1 MFFLKSFR
9 VRVST
14 DSPLAF
20 LHSGE
25 PAERPSGG
33 LNGGTSPGRA
43 RRRHGPAC
51 GSAVR
56 TAGPQRVR
64 GNRAHGA
71 RPTRGSR
78 GGSAARAR
86 SGGRPRTARGE
97 PPEPR
102 ALRGPVG
109 PASQNAHVSDAR
121 DFLQHPNCFKNWCF
135 SLSKPLSRLP
145 SGSRPHS
152 KGPARTAAPHASPWG
167 SLGTL
172 GTDGRGRDA
181 PAVAADRSADRAAPE
196 QPARRQETLPPTVPN
211 PRDLRVAL
219 CGSRVGL
226 RPASPPG
233 VRSRDAGPRLS
244 ERE

>member
-1 MFFLKSFR
+1 MQ
-9 VRVST
+9 V
-14 DSPLAF
+14 
-20 LHSGE
+20 SGE
-25 PAERPSGG
+25 VKNKTVLAILTIFTG
-33 LNGGTSPGRA
+33 LEFLLSVLSEVVSSARVHRQPFSFSPQRGTGRA
-43 RRRHGPAC
+43 AQRRTERGNEPRSGCPAC

-56 TAGPQRVR
+56 TAGPQRAR

-121 DFLQHPNCFKNWCF
+121 DFLQHPNYFFSRFKNWCF

-167 SLGTL
+167 SLGT
-172 GTDGRGRDA
+172 GDRRAWQGRAGCRGR
-181 PAVAADRSADRAAPE
+181 PQRGQGSARAAC
-196 QPARRQETLPPTVPN
+196 PPSGDTSANCSKP
-211 PRDLRVAL
+211 
-219 CGSRVGL
+219 S
-226 RPASPPG
+226 
-233 VRSRDAGPRLS
+233 
-244 ERE
+244 

>member
-1 MFFLKSFR
+1 MGTALTAPGPR
-9 VRVST
+9 VGPEGAALLGRG
-14 DSPLAF
+14 A
-20 LHSGE
+20 
-25 PAERPSGG
+25 GG
-33 LNGGTSPGRA
+33 D
-43 RRRHGPAC
+43 
-51 GSAVR
+51 
-56 TAGPQRVR
+56 R
-64 GNRAHGA
+64 GQ
-71 RPTRGSR
+71 
-78 GGSAARAR
+78 
-86 SGGRPRTARGE
+86 RGE

-121 DFLQHPNCFKNWCF
+121 DFLQHPNYFFSRFKNWCF

-181 PAVAADRSADRAAPE
+181 PAVTADRSADRAAPS

-211 PRDLRVAL
+211 PRDLRVAP

-226 RPASPPG
+226 RRASPPG